1 MSITITYNTDVLFN
15 GIKFEQ
21 TSAGKYFKYST
32 NDRLYLTKDVTYE
45 IKYRLFIEPN
55 PIQDEQ
61 TSTAAAPFDL
71 YVTASGG
78 AKPFVD
84 VDTLGYNVE
93 VLSEPYNTFI
103 EKRHLITPT
112 STGTGSLCLALK
124 YGTYYISDIVV
135 QPYSDVDTSVPEM
148 RITIPMPPGVK
159 RYEAISLYPIYIGG
173 NNNPVGDVSLI
184 LSEGGQAGTYT
195 LYQTVTGSNL
205 VIANDDNLVAG
216 SLYVGS
222 SLRSGIEISG
232 ESSAMIRSVG
242 YEGFLDGSPGF
253 LFYSGSVFSGSG
265 DNYRGVGVE
274 INAGTGNGYIR
285 MRSDDSG
292 SYIDMDIESAS
303 FGYTYISGSD
313 IVSASVEYIYISG
326 STYANGDIHITNLQ
340 DISGSL
346 QHLVMD
352 GDVVKIERIDW
363 SEMYIS
369 ASTTATTVTS
379 DDTWYQVEGFSTG
392 SNQGNITISASI
404 FTVPDIGEY
413 QLNWNASI
421 VGTAQISTFQVGAS
435 ANDGIP
441 DAKSISERDF
451 AANTDIG
458 AMSGQTIIPLSGSN
472 NVRLKIQR
480 ISGNGNPTFKWSNV
494 ILKKL

>member
-1 MSITITYNTDVLFN
+1 MAITLTYNDDVLSN
-15 GIKFEQ
+15 SIKVQ
-21 TSAGKYFKYST
+21 QPDSLKYYKYAHSQK
-32 NDRLYLTKDVTYE
+32 LYFTKDVTYE
-45 IKYRLFIEPN
+45 VTYNLYCEPVSN
-55 PIQDEQ
+55 PIVESAMQ
-61 TSTAAAPFDL
+61 TPAPFDL
-71 YVTASGG
+71 YITASGG
-78 AKPFVD
+78 TPAFNRL
-84 VDTLGYNVE
+84 DTLGYPFAFVTAQASSFE
-93 VLSEPYNTFI
+93 RRSEKLTAQHN
-103 EKRHLITPT
+103 
-112 STGTGSLCLALK
+112 GTGSLCFAFK
-124 YGTYYISDIVV
+124 YGTYYIANIQVKPYVDIGD
-135 QPYSDVDTSVPEM
+135 SISEM
-148 RITIPMPPGVK
+148 RITIPTPLVK
-159 RYEAISLYPIYIGG
+159 RNESISIFPVYISG
-173 NNNPVGDVSLI
+173 NGNRIGEVGTVLVNA
-184 LSEGGQAGTYT
+184 GQAGSYSG
-195 LYQTVTGSNL
+195 YSTVTGSNL
-205 VIANDDNLVAG
+205 VIAQDDNLVEG
-216 SLYVGS
+216 SLFIGKT
-222 SLRSGIEISG
+222 LRTGIELSG
-232 ESSAMIRSVG
+232 GASAMLRSVG

-253 LFYSGSVFSGSG
+253 LFYSGSVISGSG